1 MNAVEARGVVSQTV
15 SRRME
20 TTQLNPTIQSVQ
32 NSQECNDKAIDG
44 NAAAMEEEEF
54 RQPRL

>member
-1 MNAVEARGVVSQTV
+1 MEARGVVSQTV